1 MGKWGMH
8 MELGEE
14 SCGIKNT
21 TLKDNITLDFT
32 QKGCENGTWIK
43 TVQDYA
49 TSSADQMSEFCF
61 NCPWKFTPVP
71 EIDAKWARH

>member
-1 MGKWGMH
+1 

-32 QKGCENGTWIK
+32 QKGCENGT
-43 TVQDYA
+43 
-49 TSSADQMSEFCF
+49 
-61 NCPWKFTPVP
+61 
-71 EIDAKWARH
+71 

>member
-1 MGKWGMH
+1 MGKWGML

-14 SCGIKNT
+14 SCGLKNKT
-21 TLKDNITLDFT
+21 WKDNITLLLT
-32 QKGCENGTWIK
+32 QKGCENGTWME

-61 NCPWKFTPVP
+61 NWPWKFTAVP
-71 EIDAKWARH
+71 EIYAKWARQ